1 MFDENYHIVD
11 FDESSKPTFKS
22 KVIFENSNTSFDYKD
37 TKENQNDL
45 DDEYFEEV
53 YRRIDRDDVDFDS
66 SYSSDFGEESFR
78 NNSNRKKYNKN
89 DISDWV
95 IDEFVMKSY
104 RGKPNT
110 FKWTFIGIIF
120 SILILLI
127 GFKKSLLVFVVVLA
141 SNIVGQYFDEN
152 SRLMRLI
159 EIVARKFR

>member
-1 MFDENYHIVD
+1 MFDGSYHIVD

-22 KVIFENSNTSFDYKD
+22 KVIFENSDTSFDYKD
-37 TKENQNDL
+37 SKDNSSDL
-45 DDEYFEEV
+45 EDEYFDEI
-53 YRRIDRDDVDFDS
+53 YRKIDRDDVDFDS
-66 SYSSDFGEESFR
+66 SFSSDFEEESFR
-78 NNSNRKKYNKN
+78 CNSKGKKYGKN

-127 GFKKSLLVFVVVLA
+127 GFKKSLLIFVVILA
-141 SNIVGQYFDEN
+141 SNIVGQYFDGN

-159 EIVARKFR
+159 EIMVRKLR